1 MEGKVEKRYINW
13 ENMGEYSL
21 IPIEYRFVD
30 EAEVIPSK
38 EAWGK
43 KAFSSLD
50 WYFKVH
56 FPGNPLVPGVFLM
69 EVLQQTGMLVVTT
82 MPEVS
87 ERLLLFHSC
96 EAMRMYCSVRPGDI
110 VSAHVILDSYKLGVA
125 KMHGE
130 VVMHNQD
137 TGEDKLVCSMCFTLL
152 NEQELAKISSKMA

>member
-1 MEGKVEKRYINW
+1 MEKKYINW
-13 ENMGEYSL
+13 ENIEDYSL

-30 EAEVIPSK
+30 EVEVIPGK

-43 KAFSSLD
+43 KIFSSLE

-56 FPGNPLVPGVFLM
+56 FPGNPMVPGVFLM
-69 EVLQQTGMLVVTT
+69 ELLQQTGMLVVTT
-82 MPEVS
+82 IPEVS

-96 EAMRMYCSVRPGDI
+96 ESMRMYSSVRPGDI

-137 TGEDKLVCSMCFTLL
+137 TGDDKLVCSMRFTLL
-152 NEQELAKISSKMA
+152 NTQELTRITSKMT